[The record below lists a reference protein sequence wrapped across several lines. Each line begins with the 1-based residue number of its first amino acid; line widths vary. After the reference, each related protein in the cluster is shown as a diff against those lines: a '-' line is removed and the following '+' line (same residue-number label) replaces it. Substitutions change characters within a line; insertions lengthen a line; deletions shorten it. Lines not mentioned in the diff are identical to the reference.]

1 MQAFI
6 LTSPKP
12 SAVQYLICIN
22 TANATEAIETAIALS
37 SLVYTLLT
45 SQQGTQLNSLLH
57 FATKPCATI
66 SPQLANIMGTWM
78 PMPLV
83 NKVLIIPGEADQQG
97 SGQEHSRL
105 DCQAFWCQATIPS
118 DAAVNLM
125 AAPDLCTQPLEDNYK
140 SSTEWMGRF
149 LLLANS
155 SRSNGCT
162 YGDILTNAAVR
173 FANLN

>member
-1 MQAFI
+1 M

-12 SAVQYLICIN
+12 TAIQYLICIN
-22 TANATEAIETAIALS
+22 TANATEASATAIALS
-37 SLVYTLLT
+37 SLVYALLT
-45 SQQGTQLNSLLH
+45 SQQGTQLKSLLH

-66 SPQLANIMGTWM
+66 SPQLASIMGTWM

-118 DAAVNLM
+118 DAAVTLM
-125 AAPDLCTQPLEDNYK
+125 AAPDLCAPPADSGNAWAG
-140 SSTEWMGRF
+140 SF

-155 SRSNGCT
+155 SRSNGCS
-162 YGDILTNAAVR
+162 YGDILTNAAVSEVSPC
-173 FANLN
+173 ATSS